1 MKFKHF
7 LALLLALIL
16 TFSLLACDK
25 GDENTPADSDTG
37 IATPED
43 NNVEETTPAEET
55 TPEEEE
61 TTAEPAP
68 VIEDK
73 TYNFKDILDRVKVL
87 GRTTTLADGISFD
100 HTASTVE
107 FNAYVE
113 GSIKVKLSISK
124 GGSDS
129 VSDSCYFTLYVDGVK
144 SETRL
149 MASSGVDT
157 TLELGSFAE
166 GGVHNFRLVK
176 QTEAKNSLCLLK
188 TVAFKGYFAE
198 KPADAKHYIE
208 FLGDSIT
215 VGYGNLIA
223 NGGSNPGMAVNQ
235 DATQAF
241 AYLTAERVK
250 ADYSMVAVSGI
261 GVSKGYRQ
269 MVMKSYYDASSY
281 YRSTSVKYEPTRIP
295 DVVVINLGTNDQNNG
310 VKIDEWQA
318 AVDALVKQVRAK
330 YGKDVPIVWIFNM
343 MTAGGFYEQYAQKAL
358 NALGGEP
365 AGLYIC
371 ELIRNNQGGQNHP
384 NLSAHSTAALQLASF
399 MEQKQLLK

>member
-1 MKFKHF
+1 MKLKHF

-25 GDENTPADSDTG
+25 GDENTPVDSDTDAVTTAG
-37 IATPED
+37 PEG
-43 NNVEETTPAEET
+43 EETTPK
-55 TPEEEE
+55 EEE

-73 TYNFKDILDRVKVL
+73 TYNFKDILDQVKVS
-87 GRTTTLADGISFD
+87 GRTTTLTNGISFD

-113 GSIKVKLSISK
+113 GTLKITLSITK

-129 VSDSCYFTLYVDGVK
+129 VSDVCYFTLYVDGVK
-144 SETRL
+144 SETRFK
-149 MASSGVDT
+149 ASAGTDV
-157 TLELGSFAE
+157 TLELASFAE
-166 GGVHNFRLVK
+166 GGVHNFRFVK

-188 TVAFKGYFAE
+188 TVAFKGYFDP
-198 KPADAKHYIE
+198 KPANAKHYIE

-241 AYLTAERVK
+241 AYLTAERLK

-269 MVMKSYYDASSY
+269 MVMKSYFDASSY
-281 YRSTSVKYEPTRIP
+281 YRSTSVKYEPTRVP

-310 VKIDEWQA
+310 VTIDKWQTE
-318 AVDALVKQVRAK
+318 VDALVKQVRAK
-330 YGKDVPIVWIFNM
+330 YGKDVPIIWIFNM
-343 MTAGGFYEQYAQKAL
+343 MTAGGFYEQYAQKAF
-358 NALGGEP
+358 NALGGEN

-371 ELIRNNQGGQNHP
+371 ELIRNNEGGQNHP

>member
-1 MKFKHF
+1 MKLKHF

-25 GDENTPADSDTG
+25 GDENTPVDSDTG

-43 NNVEETTPAEET
+43 NKVEETTPK
-55 TPEEEE
+55 EEE

-73 TYNFKDILDRVKVL
+73 TYNFKDILDQVKVS
-87 GRTTTLADGISFD
+87 GRTTTLTNGISFD

-113 GSIKVKLSISK
+113 GALKVTLSITK

-129 VSDSCYFTLYVDGVK
+129 VSDVCYFTLYVDGVK
-144 SETRL
+144 SETRFK
-149 MASSGVDT
+149 ASAGTDV
-157 TLELGSFAE
+157 TLELASFAE
-166 GGVHNFRLVK
+166 GGVHNFRFVK

-188 TVAFKGYFAE
+188 TVAFKGYFDP
-198 KPADAKHYIE
+198 KPANAKHYIE

-241 AYLTAERVK
+241 AYLTAERLK

-269 MVMKSYYDASSY
+269 MVMKSYFDASSY
-281 YRSTSVKYEPTRIP
+281 YRSTSVKYEPTRVP

-310 VKIDEWQA
+310 VAIDKWQTE
-318 AVDALVKQVRAK
+318 VDALVKQVRAK
-330 YGKDVPIVWIFNM
+330 YGKDVPIIWIFNM

-358 NALGGEP
+358 TALGGEN

-371 ELIRNNQGGQNHP
+371 ELIRNNEGGQNHP
-384 NLSAHSTAALQLASF
+384 SLAAHVTASEQLAAFLQS
-399 MEQKQLLK
+399 KNLLK